1 MPLSAHTTLLIAVI
15 AGAVGGVLLILMFAF
30 CLCRRPA
37 KKVPLPPK
45 QELARYREQQSN
57 HDLESRPAT
66 WYESTMLSAPSTPF
80 AGSKSSLLF
89 PPDSRGGSP
98 FRPSLN
104 PSISGSPSEDI
115 SHLSSTA
122 PMAHGLPL
130 PPHLSFEDSSTSL
143 STVDTDSPSS
153 SSPPPASLSDPTLSH
168 PRQRILLPLH
178 HDLIVRDPSLTGSPA
193 ISRQPSRNSIRGVP
207 HGRHSQVQIVLPAPL
222 AFNNDRMSLHENSA
236 RFSVVDQWAPA
247 AMRSEGNPIPKP
259 QRRSFSSSEPR
270 RATLLAQSPTNAP
283 QARRSASASAATP
296 SFPQRAPASSAN
308 HNRDYSVPSSPLSL
322 PPVPQIPQQWRPPGN
337 PLTGITEDAGRG
349 RPRDISS
356 SSELPAQPVD
366 PLSPPDAQRRL
377 QKRSR
382 SNGR

>member
-1 MPLSAHTTLLIAVI
+1 MPLSAHTTLLIAVV
-15 AGAVGGVLLILMFAF
+15 AGAVGGVLLLLMFAF

-57 HDLESRPAT
+57 HVLESRPAT

-168 PRQRILLPLH
+168 PRQTYSASSSSRPHRARPLS
-178 HDLIVRDPSLTGSPA
+178 VGSSASRQTGRTGSPA

-236 RFSVVDQWAPA
+236 RSSVVDQWAPA
-247 AMRSEGNPIPKP
+247 AMRSEGSPIPKP
-259 QRRSFSSSEPR
+259 QRRSFSSCTR
-270 RATLLAQSPTNAP
+270 
-283 QARRSASASAATP
+283 P
-296 SFPQRAPASSAN
+296 SL
-308 HNRDYSVPSSPLSL
+308 PSSY
-322 PPVPQIPQQWRPPGN
+322 I
-337 PLTGITEDAGRG
+337 LTLA
-349 RPRDISS
+349 PNS
-356 SSELPAQPVD
+356 
-366 PLSPPDAQRRL
+366 
-377 QKRSR
+377 
-382 SNGR
+382 